1 MGTKTEIEFKNDGY
15 RAILQGDGVREL
27 VSGLAESIAEKANA
41 NANADGY
48 AVNTFMGN
56 YGGGRWCASVKATTP
71 EALKAESENK
81 ALSKAVM

>member
-41 NANADGY
+41 NANGDGY

>member
-1 MGTKTEIEFKNDGY
+1 MGTKPDIVFNNDGY
-15 RAILQGDGVREL
+15 REILQGDGVREL

-48 AVNTFMGN
+48 AVETFMGN